1 MARAKEKLSV
11 ISLFSGAGGLD
22 FGLEAAGFDAAVCL
36 EMDRWCCITLNANRN
51 WAIIEDK
58 IENVSSELILSTG
71 KLKPREAALLV
82 GGPPC
87 QPFSKSGYWVKGD
100 SARLKDPR
108 AQTLEEY
115 MRVLED
121 TLPAAFILENVFGIA
136 YKGKDEGLVF
146 LRERLEDI
154 NRRKKTKYSFE
165 WKVLNAANYGV
176 PQIRERVF
184 IIGSRNGKKFEFPLP
199 RFGVG
204 KDESQK
210 NCFAEKTAPYRTA
223 WDALGDLDSKEDKG
237 TPSKV
242 GGNWGELLPSI
253 PEGDNY
259 LWHTERG
266 GGKPLFGWRSR
277 YWSFLLKLAKD
288 KPSWTIQAQPG
299 TAIGPFHWKNRR
311 LTMREMARIQT
322 FPDDVEISG
331 GISHVQRQLGNA
343 VPSLLAEVLGNEI
356 KRQFLGMRP
365 NSSLKLLPPL
375 RMPVP
380 EPERLEAT
388 PRKYKPV
395 IPSERSLREEQ
406 QQL

>member
-199 RFGVG
+199 RFGFG

-210 NCFAEKTAPYRTA
+210 YFFAEKTAP
-223 WDALGDLDSKEDKG
+223 
-237 TPSKV
+237 
-242 GGNWGELLPSI
+242 
-253 PEGDNY
+253 
-259 LWHTERG
+259 
-266 GGKPLFGWRSR
+266 
-277 YWSFLLKLAKD
+277 
-288 KPSWTIQAQPG
+288 
-299 TAIGPFHWKNRR
+299 
-311 LTMREMARIQT
+311 
-322 FPDDVEISG
+322 
-331 GISHVQRQLGNA
+331 
-343 VPSLLAEVLGNEI
+343 
-356 KRQFLGMRP
+356 
-365 NSSLKLLPPL
+365 
-375 RMPVP
+375 
-380 EPERLEAT
+380 
-388 PRKYKPV
+388 
-395 IPSERSLREEQ
+395 
-406 QQL
+406 